1 MDLDLP
7 SSWGLN
13 KLYFLFFQG
22 AQDIQDVD
30 SSLLIFYGLL
40 LIILIIGSALVSGSE
55 VAFFSLGHNEFAHLE
70 TEESRQAKAIL
81 KLKEAPRS
89 LLATIL
95 IANNFINI
103 AIVLI
108 SDLIVEQS
116 LGENAFSKTAK
127 MLNESLRVLEVSSY
141 QSLLSNAVTILG
153 VTFILVLFGEI
164 TPKVYAQVNKM
175 SLAKFM
181 AQPLMIMLRLF
192 KPLASF
198 LVRGSNLIER
208 RLERKTDSSSPSRAE
223 IDQAIELTVV
233 DDTTE
238 NSEID
243 ILKRIVSFGDVMVK
257 QIMTARVDVIA
268 IDIEMDFSE
277 VLKIIK
283 ESGYSRMP
291 VFEEDFDKIT
301 GILYAKD
308 LLPFLD
314 QPKTFNWQALIRDN
328 IIFAPEAKKI
338 NIMLKEFQS
347 SRMHL
352 AVVVDEYGGTLGIV
366 TLEDILEEV
375 IGDIKDEFDDEVE
388 LVYQRLDKDNFIF
401 EGKTLLNDIYKILE
415 IESNYFEAIR
425 GEADSIAGLLLE
437 IAKTI
442 PTINTEFRFK
452 SFVFKVIS
460 VDKKRIK
467 EVKITRT

>member
-13 KLYFLFFQG
+13 KLYFLFYQG
-22 AQDIQDVD
+22 GQDIQNVD
-30 SSLLIFYGLL
+30 NSLLIFYGFLL
-40 LIILIIGSALVSGSE
+40 VILIIGSALVSGSE
-55 VAFFSLGHNEFAHLE
+55 VAFFSLGHNEFAQLE

-116 LGENAFSKTAK
+116 LGDNAFANTAQK
-127 MLNESLRVLEVSSY
+127 LNQSIGLFEVSSY
-141 QSLLSNAVTILG
+141 QNLLSNAVTILG

-175 SLAKFM
+175 RLAKFM
-181 AQPLMIMLRLF
+181 ARPLIVLLKLF

-198 LVRGSNLIER
+198 LVKGSNLIER
-208 RLERKTDSSSPSRAE
+208 RLERKTDTSSPSRAE

-268 IDIEMDFSE
+268 IDIEMDFGE
-277 VLKIIK
+277 VLKIVK
-283 ESGYSRMP
+283 DSGYSRMP

-314 QPKTFNWQALIRDN
+314 QPKSFNWQSLIRDN

-338 NIMLKEFQS
+338 NVMLKEFQS

-375 IGDIKDEFDDEVE
+375 IGDIKDEFDDEIE

-452 SFVFKVIS
+452 SFIFKVIS

>member
-127 MLNESLRVLEVSSY
+127 MLNESLGILEVSSY

>member
-40 LIILIIGSALVSGSE
+40 LVILIIGSALVSGSE
-55 VAFFSLGHNEFAHLE
+55 VAFFSLGHNEFAQLE

-116 LGENAFSKTAK
+116 LGDNAFSGTAK
-127 MLNESLRVLEVSSY
+127 ILNESLGILEVSSY
-141 QSLLSNAVTILG
+141 QGLLSNAVTILG

-198 LVRGSNLIER
+198 LVKGSNLIER

-277 VLKIIK
+277 ILKIVK
-283 ESGYSRMP
+283 DSGYSRMP

-328 IIFAPEAKKI
+328 MIFAPEAKKI